1 MTMRMAHGSANER
14 PEQTTALTESD
25 SVEVAELSA
34 PAQQLLSAA
43 VLLTAVGVFVVDNLL
58 RPSREVLLDSLP
70 IAAVCLGVLGFLCA
84 AARLLGSIEW
94 GIVACFGL
102 LLGAVFGPHAISAP
116 VAAVLLV
123 LGLADT
129 LRRLRLP
136 RRELMR
142 ATGMAATATATI
154 VLTLN
159 PYTSFDMIARLHA
172 GSVRLDTLY
181 HASIGAMIKN
191 YGVVSTGL
199 NGLVPTPYH
208 ALSHALYAAIS
219 LLSTQPVI
227 EAYGVASWLL
237 FAPLL
242 IFSATACSVMLC
254 GRRPI
259 DAAAAWIAACVLLTL
274 APAAFGRWGLWNSYF
289 TSESYLVSLTLLLLT
304 LPLLYRRAPHHKD
317 YLLLVILTSAA
328 AAAKASVGFMIIGLY
343 ALRSLLLRNGGAR
356 RPDALVL
363 LAMAVATA
371 LVAYDSVVTNSDVV
385 SLGPV
390 HFIAHYSYLGKYL
403 TAVHD
408 ALRIAGSIPLRTWA
422 LAMIAV
428 ASFVVFHFAV
438 SWTVIADAVRQQG
451 PAALLTTP
459 NAVFS
464 LGAVAAGLAIVFI
477 FRIMGGSAY
486 YFTSIAFFV
495 SLPALLPLVVESF
508 ETSGG
513 AGRTVLLAVALAPFL
528 FAMRVKWAEAA
539 DEYRPAVRNELIAQ
553 LLQARRAVP
562 RPWVLEVDAAS
573 AAVNPVSECFARP
586 FVYPA
591 VSERSWVWPVPLP
604 ATCRYIDYGY
614 ESYRI
619 AAGASG
625 PSVPVRLPPHGR
637 IVPWSVRDAAGGAP

>member
-274 APAAFGRWGLWNSYF
+274 APAAFGRWGLWKPYF

-304 LPLLYRRAPHHKD
+304 LPLLYRRAPQHKD

-451 PAALLTTP
+451 PAALLDDP
-459 NAVFS
+459 QCRVLARGRGRRPRHRVHLPDHGRFG
-464 LGAVAAGLAIVFI
+464 LLLHEHRLLRVAA
-477 FRIMGGSAY
+477 R
-486 YFTSIAFFV
+486 
-495 SLPALLPLVVESF
+495 PAA
-508 ETSGG
+508 
-513 AGRTVLLAVALAPFL
+513 AGRGELRDERRGRAH
-528 FAMRVKWAEAA
+528 RAA
-539 DEYRPAVRNELIAQ
+539 RGRPC
-553 LLQARRAVP
+553 AVP
-562 RPWVLEVDAAS
+562 VRDAGEVGGGGRRVPARGTQRADRAA
-573 AAVNPVSECFARP
+573 
-586 FVYPA
+586 
-591 VSERSWVWPVPLP
+591 
-604 ATCRYIDYGY
+604 
-614 ESYRI
+614 
-619 AAGASG
+619 AAGAPRSAAAMGTGGGCGERRGQSG
-625 PSVPVRLPPHGR
+625 QRVLRAPVRVPGRFGAFLGVAGAAACDLPLHRLRLRELSHRRRCERPLGPGTPAAPRPHR
-637 IVPWSVRDAAGGAP
+637 ALVGARRRRRRP